1 MTTLVER
8 IVDVCEHL
16 DRAGLPWALGGAL
29 ALAYATEEPRA
40 TRDIDVNV
48 FVPATEA
55 ARVFAALPAGVRHG
69 AADVRAAED
78 DEQVRLWWDDTP
90 VDLFFA
96 ADPFHAE
103 VARRCRAVPFA
114 GRTIRVLSAEDLA
127 VFKALFDRPKD
138 WVDIATMHE
147 SRSLDVGVAADRLAD
162 LLGHDDPRI
171 GRLRD
176 VASTGNGT
184 WSAR

>member
-1 MTTLVER
+1 MKCF
-8 IVDVCEHL
+8 IS
-16 DRAGLPWALGGAL
+16 
-29 ALAYATEEPRA
+29 
-40 TRDIDVNV
+40 
-48 FVPATEA
+48 
-55 ARVFAALPAGVRHG
+55 ALPTRPHSQREGG
-69 AADVRAAED
+69 
-78 DEQVRLWWDDTP
+78 WKP
-90 VDLFFA
+90 IS
-96 ADPFHAE
+96 
-103 VARRCRAVPFA
+103 
-114 GRTIRVLSAEDLA
+114 RTAPG
-127 VFKALFDRPKD
+127 PKD

>member
-55 ARVFAALPAGVRHG
+55 ARVFAALQSFARDGKVAQTSPLAWYRPPRRSRVGPWRAPSGRGGSPVR
-69 AADVRAAED
+69 
-78 DEQVRLWWDDTP
+78 
-90 VDLFFA
+90 
-96 ADPFHAE
+96 
-103 VARRCRAVPFA
+103 
-114 GRTIRVLSAEDLA
+114 
-127 VFKALFDRPKD
+127 
-138 WVDIATMHE
+138 
-147 SRSLDVGVAADRLAD
+147 
-162 LLGHDDPRI
+162 
-171 GRLRD
+171 
-176 VASTGNGT
+176 
-184 WSAR
+184 

>member
-8 IVDVCEHL
+8 IVAVCDHL
-16 DRAGLPWALGGAL
+16 DRAELPWAIGGAL

-48 FVPATEA
+48 FVPTTA
-55 ARVFAALPAGVRHG
+55 AKRVFAALPDGVVHG
-69 AADVRAAED
+69 AADVRAAVAD
-78 DEQVRLWWDDTP
+78 DQVRLWWDDTP
-90 VDLFFA
+90 IDLFFA

-103 VARRCRAVPFA
+103 VDRRCRSVPFA

-127 VFKALFDRPKD
+127 VFKAMFDRPKD

-147 SRSLDVGVAADRLAD
+147 SRALDLQVAADRLAD

-171 GRLRD
+171 TRLRELD
-176 VASTGNGT
+176 RSTG
-184 WSAR
+184 S

>member
-8 IVDVCEHL
+8 IVTVCEHF

-48 FVPATEA
+48 FVPAVEA
-55 ARVFAALPAGVRHG
+55 ARVFAALPSGVTFG
-69 AADVRAAED
+69 AADLRAAAD
-78 DEQVRLWWDDTP
+78 DDQVRLWWDDTP
-90 VDLFFA
+90 IDLFFA

-103 VARRCRAVPFA
+103 VARRCRSVPFA

-127 VFKALFDRPKD
+127 VFKAMFDRPKD

-147 SRSLDVGVAADRLAD
+147 SRAVDLQVAADRLAD
-162 LLGHDDPRI
+162 LLGDDDPRVP
-171 GRLRD
+171 RLR
-176 VASTGNGT
+176 SLGGT
-184 WSAR
+184 NDS